1 MTTIPFD
8 THKIVKELQEAGFDE
23 PQAEAVVS
31 AMGAAIVGNLATKAD
46 MQEFRAATKADMQ
59 EHRNATQADIRELR
73 NEFKSGM
80 QEHRAAT
87 QADIKEFRSAMQAD
101 MQEHRNATQAD
112 IRELRNE
119 FKSDMQAMELRIMLR
134 MGGLIVAGVGL
145 IIALD
150 KLV

>member
-46 MQEFRAATKADMQ
+46 MQEFRAAT
-59 EHRNATQADIRELR
+59 
-73 NEFKSGM
+73 
-80 QEHRAAT
+80 
-87 QADIKEFRSAMQAD
+87 
-101 MQEHRNATQAD
+101 QAD

>member
-31 AMGAAIVGNLATKAD
+31 AMGAAVVGNLATKAD
-46 MQEFRAATKADMQ
+46 LQEFRAAT
-59 EHRNATQADIRELR
+59 QA
-73 NEFKSGM
+73 
-80 QEHRAAT
+80 A
-87 QADIKEFRSAMQAD
+87 
-101 MQEHRNATQAD
+101 

-134 MGGLIVAGVGL
+134 MGGLIVAGMGL

>member
-1 MTTIPFD
+1 
-8 THKIVKELQEAGFDE
+8 
-23 PQAEAVVS
+23 
-31 AMGAAIVGNLATKAD
+31 
-46 MQEFRAATKADMQ
+46 MQ
-59 EHRNATQADIRELR
+59 EHRNATQADIREIR
-73 NEFKSGM
+73 NEFKSDM
-80 QEHRAAT
+80 QEHRTAT
-87 QADIKEFRSAMQAD
+87 QADIREFRTAMQAD
-101 MQEHRNATQAD
+101 MQEHRTATQAD

>member
-46 MQEFRAATKADMQ
+46 LQEFRAATKADMQ

-73 NEFKSGM
+73 NEFK
-80 QEHRAAT
+80 
-87 QADIKEFRSAMQAD
+87 AD

>member
-31 AMGAAIVGNLATKAD
+31 AMGAAVVGNLATKAD
-46 MQEFRAATKADMQ
+46 LQEFRAAM
-59 EHRNATQADIRELR
+59 
-73 NEFKSGM
+73 
-80 QEHRAAT
+80 
-87 QADIKEFRSAMQAD
+87 QADIKDA
-101 MQEHRNATQAD
+101 
-112 IRELRNE
+112 RNE

>member
-46 MQEFRAATKADMQ
+46 LQEFRAATKADMQ

-73 NEFKSGM
+73 NEFKSDM
-80 QEHRAAT
+80 QEFRAAT
-87 QADIKEFRSAMQAD
+87 QAD

>member
-31 AMGAAIVGNLATKAD
+31 AMGAAVVGNLATKAD
-46 MQEFRAATKADMQ
+46 LQEFRAATQADIRELRNEFKSDMQEHRAATKADLQ

-73 NEFKSGM
+73 
-80 QEHRAAT
+80 AAT
-87 QADIKEFRSAMQAD
+87 QAD